1 MQAHRINKTLSLGLS
16 MAIALMATTTASA
29 SGSMPSARAPISS
42 SQNSDRYDQGKTIY
56 MEKISCNTCP
66 VAEGVSDSASAKA
79 LLMRVDANEFKL
91 TKTEKR
97 RLKVFLNR
105 RFKSQ

>member
-1 MQAHRINKTLSLGLS
+1 MQAHCTNKTLSLGLS
-16 MAIALMATTTASA
+16 MAIALMTGTTASA
-29 SGSMPSARAPISS
+29 SGSMPSARAPVSS
-42 SQNSDRYDQGKTIY
+42 SQNSDSYDQGKTIY
-56 MEKISCNTCP
+56 MEKISCSTCP
-66 VAEGVSDSASAKA
+66 VTEGVNDSATAKA
-79 LLMRVDANEFKL
+79 LVMRVDANEFQL